1 MKKFSRIILSAV
13 LVFMLVCASVVT
25 SFAAEVLV
33 VNGKEATVGSTVTY
47 TFSIGD
53 AHQKLCGIHLILF
66 FDQDCLELTD
76 VDASALEGGT
86 IINDNKNNDGRVI
99 ITNSFINGTEG
110 LDCSETK
117 DVVTA
122 TFKVIKDGSTDI
134 TYYVPYLYDIDTVN
148 IYDYTFSSSIAVD
161 GQVVVA
167 TETPVL
173 EDVQKLDNFRDAG
186 DFENNVEGTGSGVKP
201 VVTQAQQQGGN
212 HGGSSGNGGNSK
224 SAVPIIC
231 VGVIVAAIVALVV
244 VKTVNGKKNQNSDE
258 DTVVN
263 NSEH

>member
-86 IINDNKNNDGRVI
+86 IINDNKNNDYI
-99 ITNSFINGTEG
+99 
-110 LDCSETK
+110 
-117 DVVTA
+117 
-122 TFKVIKDGSTDI
+122 
-134 TYYVPYLYDIDTVN
+134 
-148 IYDYTFSSSIAVD
+148 
-161 GQVVVA
+161 
-167 TETPVL
+167 
-173 EDVQKLDNFRDAG
+173 
-186 DFENNVEGTGSGVKP
+186 
-201 VVTQAQQQGGN
+201 
-212 HGGSSGNGGNSK
+212 
-224 SAVPIIC
+224 
-231 VGVIVAAIVALVV
+231 
-244 VKTVNGKKNQNSDE
+244 
-258 DTVVN
+258 
-263 NSEH
+263 